1 MDESRL
7 ASVPL
12 FASLSDEQRARLARV
27 TDEVEIPAG
36 EKLVNEGDFAYEI
49 FIIEDGSAEVTQ
61 GGRRVAELGPGDFF
75 GEMGVM
81 RNAPRN
87 ADVVTTSDTKA
98 IVMTWYEFRQIAR
111 EMPTV
116 ASRIEAAI
124 EDRSK
129 VLAG

>member
-7 ASVPL
+7 AAVPL
-12 FASLSDEQRARLARV
+12 FASLSREERQRLARV

-36 EKLVNEGDFAYEI
+36 EKLVSEGDFAYEI
-49 FIIEDGSAEVTQ
+49 FVIQQGSAEVTQ
-61 GGRRVAELGPGDFF
+61 GGRHMADMGPGDFF

-87 ADVVTTSDTKA
+87 ADVVTTSDTTA

-116 ASRIEAAI
+116 ARQIEAAI

-129 VLAG
+129 ALAG